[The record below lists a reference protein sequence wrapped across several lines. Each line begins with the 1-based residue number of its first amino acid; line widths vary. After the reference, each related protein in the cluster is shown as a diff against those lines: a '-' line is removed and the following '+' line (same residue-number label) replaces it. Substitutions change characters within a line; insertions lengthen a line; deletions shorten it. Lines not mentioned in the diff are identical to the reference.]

1 MIKKIIAFVMVFIAA
16 IFLLGA
22 IYMFKTDKGRKYI
35 LLGAIYMFKTDK
47 GRKYKNTLD
56 KSKTLMIL

>member
-22 IYMFKTDKGRKYI
+22 IYI
-35 LLGAIYMFKTDK
+35 FKTDK